1 MRHPFFNMTRLF
13 LEEGESDFNPL
24 EGHEGIVVTL
34 GPNTSFFDRPGR
46 SVCPMAGNKNCS
58 SPEPSCHTAA
68 LVDKERV

>member
-46 SVCPMAGNKNCS
+46 FCLPMAGNKNCS
-58 SPEPSCHTAA
+58 SSERPSYTAA
-68 LVDKERV
+68 VVDNE